1 MTRDDFLTLIFS
13 FFKVKDDDN
22 QLKKIYDTA
31 LSTRKR
37 INWETLYTNII
48 KTVETRYLPAPKW
61 FIEKMKYYEI
71 IEESSL
77 EGKKVLITY
86 DNGKRTEYV
95 IKAEVFTTLQNVLAR
110 NKNIAKAE
118 LFNSSVTFFEN
129 LMYPTEAQGQL
140 LYKKGEK

>member
-37 INWETLYTNII
+37 INWESLYTNII

-61 FIEKMKYYEI
+61 FIEKMKYFEI

-86 DNGKRTEYV
+86 KNNKKTEYV
-95 IKAEVFTTLQNVLAR
+95 IKSDVFTNLKNLIAR
-110 NKNIAKAE
+110 NDNIVKAE
-118 LFNSSVTFFEN
+118 LYNDDVTFWETS
-129 LMYPTEAQGQL
+129 MYPANAQGQI
-140 LYKKGEK
+140 LYQKEE

>member
-37 INWETLYTNII
+37 INWESLYTNII

-61 FIEKMKYYEI
+61 FIEKMEYFEI

-86 DNGKRTEYV
+86 KNNKKTEYV
-95 IKAEVFTTLQNVLAR
+95 IKSDVFTNLKNLIAR
-110 NKNIAKAE
+110 NDNIVKAE
-118 LFNSSVTFFEN
+118 LYNADVTFWKTS
-129 LMYPTEAQGQL
+129 MYPANAQGEI
-140 LYKKGEK
+140 LYQKEE